1 MVTIVAKIM
10 LFFRVEY
17 RQVPPFFFD
26 SNGGNGGKKNV
37 NNFGHD
43 RYYIIGQRPTF
54 PLAVSLFVALAFV
67 VYSDHAKLEVRD
79 YFSKSR
85 RYLRLRRKNPHDTT
99 KNRNN

>member
-10 LFFRVEY
+10 LIFRVEY
-17 RQVPPFFFD
+17 RQVPPFFFLIQM
-26 SNGGNGGKKNV
+26 GGKKNV

-43 RYYIIGQRPTF
+43 RYYIFGQRPTF